1 MSHWFAPKAP
11 VVPTPSQVLTP
22 GQTVQGTQ
30 TSRAS
35 NVPSFLAAAA
45 TPSGQANQGGKT
57 LLGQ

>member
-11 VVPTPSQVLTP
+11 VVPTPQQVLTP
-22 GQTVQGTQ
+22 GQTVQGSQ
-30 TSRAS
+30 TSRTS

-45 TPSGQANQGGKT
+45 TPQSSQGGKT